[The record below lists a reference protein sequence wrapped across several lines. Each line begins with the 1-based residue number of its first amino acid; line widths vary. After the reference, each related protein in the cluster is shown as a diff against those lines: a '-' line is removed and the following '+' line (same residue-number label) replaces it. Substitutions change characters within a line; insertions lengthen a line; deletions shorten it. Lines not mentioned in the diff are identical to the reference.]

1 MKHYSVKKLAKL
13 SGISVRTL
21 HHYDNIGLLKPLVR
35 TEAMYRLYGESE
47 LLRLQQILFYR
58 ELGFT
63 LKEIALILDAKDYD
77 VVKALRSHKQSI
89 NAEIERMKTLQ
100 KTIDTTIKNLKNRKV
115 MKNPEELYE
124 GFNKETA
131 QKYRA
136 EASAKY
142 GEEMVAKS
150 EKHLMSLGK
159 KDFKK
164 LQSDFEACNTALFAL
179 KDIDPT
185 SDKVQVLVAQHYQY
199 IRQFW
204 GTAGSEDKQAEAYA
218 GLGQLYVDDER
229 FSKVDGVPQPA
240 FAKFLQKAMAY
251 FAKQNL

>member
-1 MKHYSVKKLAKL
+1 MQHYSVKKLAKV
-13 SGISVRTL
+13 SGVSVRTL
-21 HHYDNIGLLKPLVR
+21 HHYDAIGLLKPLVR
-35 TEAMYRLYGESE
+35 TEARYRLYGESE

-63 LKEIALILDAKDYD
+63 LKEIAKILDAKDYD
-77 VVKALRSHKQSI
+77 VVKALKSHRQSI
-89 NAEIERMKTLQ
+89 DSEIDRMKTLQ
-100 KTIDTTIKNLKNRKV
+100 RTIDTTIKNLKKKKV

-124 GFNKETA
+124 GFNKETT

-142 GEEMVAKS
+142 GKEVVAKS
-150 EKHLMSLGK
+150 EKYLMGLGK
-159 KDFKK
+159 EGFKK
-164 LQSDFEACNTALFAL
+164 LQTDFEACNTALFAL
-179 KDIDPT
+179 KDVDPA
-185 SDKVQVLVAQHYQY
+185 SDKVQALVAQHYQY

-204 GTAGSEDKQAEAYA
+204 GTAGSADTQAEAYA

-229 FSKVDGVPQPA
+229 FSKVDGVPQPD